1 MVKERLERDRSSGW
15 LEEKL
20 MVAIGQIVAVVVV
33 AVVVL
38 VEGGRR
44 R

>member
-1 MVKERLERDRSSGW
+1 MVKERLESDRSSGW
-15 LEEKL
+15 LREVL
-20 MVAIGQIVAVVVV
+20 MAEIGGADSAVAVV

-44 R
+44 